1 MSWDLLF
8 RIIFLLCICIG
19 ITTDCIKHKRSLIRV
34 LLYINLILFTLD
46 SFFNL
51 FAINIIT
58 FITTIFIVVL
68 SAVYLEVL
76 FQN

>member
-19 ITTDCIKHKRSLIRV
+19 ITTDCIKHKRSLIHI

-51 FAINIIT
+51 FAVNIIT
-58 FITTIFIVVL
+58 FITTIFIVI
-68 SAVYLEVL
+68 L
-76 FQN
+76 FIIKLFNKWFK

>member
-8 RIIFLLCICIG
+8 RIIFLLGIFIG
-19 ITTDCIKHKRSLIRV
+19 ITTDCIKHKRSLIQI

-51 FAINIIT
+51 FAVNIIT
-58 FITTIFIVVL
+58 FITTIFIVI
-68 SAVYLEVL
+68 L
-76 FQN
+76 FIIKLFNKWFK

>member
-19 ITTDCIKHKRSLIRV
+19 ITTDCIKHKISLIRV

-51 FAINIIT
+51 FEVNIII

-68 SAVYLEVL
+68 FINKL
-76 FQN
+76 FNKWFK